1 MLRRKKLELKA
12 ANSSLGCKVNK
23 FVDKESIDD
32 ESSSDGDSD
41 ENLTVDW
48 RAKHL

>member
-1 MLRRKKLELKA
+1 MELKA
-12 ANSSLGCKVNK
+12 ANSSLGSKENKV
-23 FVDKESIDD
+23 VDKESSDD

>member
-1 MLRRKKLELKA
+1 MELKA
-12 ANSSLGCKVNK
+12 AKSTTRGKDTRITN
-23 FVDKESIDD
+23 KESSDE
-32 ESSSDGDSD
+32 ESSSDVDSD